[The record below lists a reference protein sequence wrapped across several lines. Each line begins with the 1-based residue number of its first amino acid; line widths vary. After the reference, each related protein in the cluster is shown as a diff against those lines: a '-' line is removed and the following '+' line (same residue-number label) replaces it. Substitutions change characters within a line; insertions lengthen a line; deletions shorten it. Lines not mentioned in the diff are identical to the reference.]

1 MGDLIKT
8 NGAELANDIVSS
20 LVLDGDLGRMRPEQR
35 VAYYVHRCR
44 MLGIDPGEQP
54 FQLVKL
60 NGKLVMYA
68 TKTCANALTRVN
80 GLSVEIKSTRIDG
93 SLVIVEARAADRHER
108 FADDVG
114 VIDFGEER
122 LSKPNAIMKAVTKA
136 KRRAVLSLVG
146 LGVLDETEV
155 ENIRGAERVEMAVDS
170 GEIIDTTATP
180 AEAKDEPSK
189 LDVFRQAVDEKV
201 DAYAKR
207 YRLDLGTA
215 WGEACS
221 LAGYPRPL
229 GGNKGPWGC
238 GFDEL
243 RKIRDALKA
252 AMAAPVA
259 DGGEEAAE

>member
-1 MGDLIKT
+1 MGDLIKSNT
-8 NGAELANDIVSS
+8 PELSGDIVSS

-44 MLGIDPGEQP
+44 SLGIDPGEQP

-80 GLSVEIKSTRIDG
+80 GLSVEIKSTSIEG
-93 SLVIVEARAADRHER
+93 SLVLVEARAADKHGR

-155 ENIRGAERVEMAVDS
+155 ENIRGAQRVEMSVAS
-170 GEIIDTTATP
+170 GEIIDV
-180 AEAKDEPSK
+180 EADEAEPSK
-189 LDVFRQAVDEKV
+189 LDLFRKAVEEKV
-201 DAYAKR
+201 LAYALR
-207 YRLDLGTA
+207 YNFSRGDA

-221 LAGYPRPL
+221 LGGFERPL
-229 GGNKGPWGC
+229 GGSKGPWGVSS
-238 GFDEL
+238 FDEL
-243 RKIRDALKA
+243 RKINEALKTA
-252 AMAAPVA
+252 LAAPVA
-259 DGGEEAAE
+259 DGEEAAE